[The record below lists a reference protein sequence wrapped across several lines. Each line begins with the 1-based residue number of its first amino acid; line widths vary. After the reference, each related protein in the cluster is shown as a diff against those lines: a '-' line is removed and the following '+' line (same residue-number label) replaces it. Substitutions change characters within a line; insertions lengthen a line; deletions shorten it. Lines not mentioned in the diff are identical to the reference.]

1 MTSTPYRPYIEPL
14 VKELTSRGTRSA
26 LSLLG
31 IGNPALR
38 QTLTRQ
44 LDAPPGE
51 GLLADPVFEPTFGW
65 TESGTSMGELSG
77 KLLHKELVEAMAKP
91 PSQLAEDY
99 TFPQDRA
106 PFSHQLE
113 AWQLLAG
120 DEPRSLVVTSGT
132 GSGKTECFLVPI
144 LDRLARQCERE
155 GALQGVRALFI
166 YPLNALIASQQN
178 RLDAWTDR
186 FAGKLRYSLY
196 TGNLPDEAKP
206 NTKAYQ
212 GQVVDR
218 KTLRGDPPPL
228 LVTNATMLE
237 YMLIRKED
245 QPILAKSQGKLEWIV
260 LDEAHTHIG
269 SQAAEMAL
277 LLRRVMLA
285 FGVSPQNVRFVATS
299 ATFGDN
305 PETTRQLKAF
315 LANMAGVSTDQ
326 VDVVHGKR
334 KVPDLPDVAAPAA
347 VPSLEQLK
355 AIDCEHEASAGRYRA
370 LAAHPTARAL
380 RERFI
385 DGGNVRVSTLSRLV
399 EEMSSRGL
407 DRQAV
412 LHWLDLLSGT
422 RDPEGGSPFLPLR
435 IHLFQ
440 NVLSGVY
447 ACVDP
452 ACTARQDSLDPAE
465 WAYGKLYT
473 AERTGCDCGAPVL
486 PVIACKACNTVH
498 LQGLVSGE
506 YKLVAPRRMQ
516 DDDFELDSAE
526 EPDETGANDASGQQ
540 GQQLSH
546 LKGAPALV
554 VARSYEGRAGQ
565 VWLDRT
571 SHALRDGEGCD
582 PSIRLFLH
590 QSEHQQSC
598 PACQSKAERSP
609 LLRRLGLGAA
619 FTMGVAVNTLLEFC
633 PDDKSPQSKPYRGR
647 KMITFTDSRQGTA
660 RLAVKLQQDSER
672 GYIRSLVYHHLLQAG
687 QTKAA
692 LTADEASMLAALTPM
707 AATGC
712 LQGDLLAIYQRLQEK
727 ASAGSVAELDW
738 NALGEKL
745 AGDHDVRTGLL
756 DYYHQQAPELFP
768 RDSGASRLAKLFM
781 YREFARRPKNQNSLE
796 SMGLVSVQYPA
807 LQQVTAIPQGWRLGV
822 DVWRDYLKVLLDFH
836 VRENSFIST
845 DEDLARL
852 FGARIRPKW
861 LLSPESKETG
871 DSRHQHWP
879 QFNPGSRQPARAVA
893 LLAKLHAWEDA
904 ALHRD
909 EIDSWLRQ
917 AWVELCRLG
926 LLVKSKDGYRLDFAR
941 TCLRLI
947 SQAGICPVTRRFLDT
962 PLNGL
967 TPYTPPKAPDA
978 VSRVEMVGIPVY
990 GHAFGEG
997 EDYQSRIA
1005 AARDWLARD
1014 AGVEALR
1021 QRGLWSDLH
1030 DRVIEGGAWFRCAEH
1045 SAQQPRSRL
1054 DEYEKQFKSGR
1065 INLMSCSTTMEMGV
1079 DIGGISVVAMNNV
1092 PPHPANY
1099 LQRAGRAGRRREGRA
1114 VALTVC
1120 KDTPHDQG
1128 VFSQPDW
1135 PFVYQIRVPDV
1146 SLQSPELVQRHL
1158 NAWLLAHWFSHHLP
1172 PGEMKTTNCA
1182 AFFLASDVPSLAK
1195 CFGMWCDH
1203 PESNLDTPLR
1213 SGLSALTAR
1222 TPLARQPAEALVRQ
1236 AGKAMQQMAESWL
1249 QRYQGMVQQRDV
1261 FKGDNEQVNVAFR
1274 ALNLQIKR
1282 IEDEY
1287 LLSELANG
1295 RFLPGY
1301 GFPTDVVSFDNRTRS
1316 TLPPPNQSRR
1326 EDNRGRYQDLPSRD
1340 RVTALREYA
1349 PGNSIV
1355 MDGLVYRSGGITL
1368 NWHVP
1373 ASLEDAREIQLFK
1386 HAWRC
1391 RQCGAS
1397 GNSLTGK
1404 PECCGQCGS
1413 ALKPEDVPLYLV
1425 PSGFAV
1431 DFFDPEPHNDLSE
1444 QPYIPVQRPWL
1455 SLNAP
1460 WLALANPAA
1469 GRFRSSNKA
1478 HLFSHSSGV
1487 AGNGYAVCLECGRAE
1502 SMLSFPDAKATVNEQ
1517 YLPAIFRSKSTHRR
1531 LRGNKGPDQSR
1542 VCPGSD
1548 SPWKIKTN
1556 VHLGHDSV
1564 GDALEIM
1571 LAHPEGGW
1579 LNDDVA
1585 AYSIAVAMRRA
1596 IARELGILEEELGC
1610 ATTPIRHDG
1619 QEVRAIQVY
1628 DQRSGGYSALAAPLL
1643 HTAGFWRQVR
1653 KALGCASACPNACQH
1668 CLLGFDTRFEADRLD
1683 RHRALSVLTESW
1695 ISQLALPEAVRPFG
1709 EDTVP
1714 ESLPLEQAWSL
1725 ALEGRIARAR
1735 VYLQGAAAAWD
1746 LPAAHRLQRLLL
1758 GLAVQS
1764 LPVELVATEGT
1775 LARLGE
1781 EDRYKL
1787 AEWVGAAGA
1796 AYGELSAA
1804 QMGVPGSR
1812 CLPVCALL
1820 DDNGWTV
1827 WASDAAALALPDAS
1841 WGELPDGALLVRG
1854 RSHELVPACP
1864 VPASDIRPA
1873 AGGDS
1878 DVSLSTE
1885 LDGAA
1890 QGFGG
1895 RFWSLLRTASPKL
1908 AARLDDEA
1916 DPLQKVSYSDRYL
1929 RNPLA
1934 MSLLVDLVYALTQTA
1949 CGSNRFD
1956 VEVVSQTFAN
1966 IRQNYGRWWDDWD
1979 NHSDRDSVLQQ
1990 VLLDCDLTA
1999 RVHSVDAEQIEH
2011 ARILELHF
2019 ESGLQLRLRLDQGVS
2034 FWRQQRSHYQP
2045 RFGFA
2050 QSVAEQSASLLRP
2063 ELKVAAPEGLHS
2075 HVFIKL

>member
-38 QTLTRQ
+38 QTLARQ

-77 KLLHKELVEAMAKP
+77 NLLHMSLVEAMAKP

-99 TFPQDRA
+99 TFPHDRA

-113 AWQLLAG
+113 AWQLLSG

-144 LDRLARQCERE
+144 LDRLARQSERE

-186 FAGKLRYSLY
+186 FAGKLRYCLY
-196 TGNLPDEAKP
+196 TGNLPDQAKP
-206 NTKAYQ
+206 NAKAYQ

-305 PETTRQLKAF
+305 PETTRQLKKF

-326 VDVVHGKR
+326 VYVVHGKR
-334 KVPDLPDVAAPAA
+334 KVPDLPEVTAPAA
-347 VPSLEQLK
+347 MPSLEELK
-355 AIDCEHEASAGRYRA
+355 AIDCEHEASADRYRA
-370 LAAHPTARAL
+370 LAAHPTACAL
-380 RERFI
+380 RGRFV
-385 DGGNVRVSTLSRLV
+385 DGGNVRVRTLSRLV
-399 EEMSSRGL
+399 EEMGSRGL

-422 RDPEGGSPFLPLR
+422 RNPEDGSPFLPLR

-452 ACTARQDSLDPAE
+452 ACSARQDSLDPAD

-473 AERTGCDCGAPVL
+473 AERTACDCGAPVL
-486 PVIACKACNTVH
+486 PVAACKACNTVH
-498 LQGLVSGE
+498 LQGVVSEE

-516 DDDFELDSAE
+516 DDDFELESVEATE
-526 EPDETGANDASGQQ
+526 ESGQDEPS
-540 GQQLSH
+540 GQRDQMLSR
-546 LKGAPALV
+546 LKDTPALV
-554 VARSYEGRAGQ
+554 VARAYEGRAGQ
-565 VWLDRT
+565 AWLDRT
-571 SHALRDGEGCD
+571 THALRGGEAAD
-582 PSIRLFLH
+582 SSIRLFMY

-598 PACQSKAERSP
+598 PACESKAERS
-609 LLRRLGLGAA
+609 LLMRRLALGAA

-672 GYIRSLVYHHLLQAG
+672 SYVRGLVYHHLLQAG
-687 QTKAA
+687 QSKGA
-692 LTADEASMLAALTPM
+692 LTAEEASMLSTLAPM
-707 AATGC
+707 AAAGG
-712 LQGDLLAIYQRLQEK
+712 LQGDLQAIYQRLQAKE
-727 ASAGSVAELDW
+727 AAGSVPELDW

-768 RDSGASRLAKLFM
+768 RDSGASRLARLFM
-781 YREFARRPKNQNSLE
+781 FREFARRPKNQNSLE

-807 LQQVTAIPQGWRLGV
+807 LQQVTAVPQGWRLGV

-836 VRENSFIST
+836 VRENSFISA

-879 QFNPGSRQPARAVA
+879 QFNPESRQPARAVA
-893 LLAKLHAWEDA
+893 LLAKLHAWEDVA
-904 ALHRD
+904 IHRD
-909 EIDSWLRQ
+909 EIDLWLRQ
-917 AWVELCRLG
+917 AWAELCKLG
-926 LLVKSKDGYRLDFAR
+926 LLVKSNDGYRLDFGR

-947 SQAGICPVTRRFLDT
+947 SHAGICPVTRRFLDT

-978 VSRVEMVGIPVY
+978 VSRVEMARIPLY

-997 EDYQSRIA
+997 EDDQTRIS
-1005 AARDWLARD
+1005 AARVWLAEE
-1014 AGVEALR
+1014 AEVCALR
-1021 QRGLWSDLH
+1021 ERGLWSDLH

-1054 DEYEKQFKSGR
+1054 EEYESLFRSGR

-1120 KDTPHDQG
+1120 KNTPHDQG

-1135 PFVYQIRVPDV
+1135 PFVSQIRVPDV

-1182 AFFLASDVPSLAK
+1182 AFFLANDVPSLAK
-1195 CFGMWCDH
+1195 RFGMWCDH
-1203 PESNLDTPLR
+1203 PESNLDASLR
-1213 SGLSALTAR
+1213 SGLSALTKR
-1222 TPLARQPAEALVRQ
+1222 TPLERQPAETLVRQ
-1236 AGKAMQQMAESWL
+1236 AGKAMQEMAKSWL

-1261 FKGDNEQVNVAFR
+1261 FKGDNEQANVAFR

-1316 TLPPPNQSRR
+1316 TMPPPSQNRR

-1355 MDGLVYRSGGITL
+1355 MDGLVFRSGGITL

-1373 ASLEDAREIQLFK
+1373 ASMEDAREIQLFK
-1386 HAWRC
+1386 YAWRC
-1391 RQCGAS
+1391 RHCGAS

-1404 PECCGQCGS
+1404 PDCCEQCGT

-1431 DFFDPEPHNDLSE
+1431 DFFDPEPHNDISE
-1444 QPYIPVQRPWL
+1444 QVYIPVQRPWL

-1487 AGNGYAVCLECGRAE
+1487 AGKGYAVCLECGRAE
-1502 SMLSFPDAKATVNEQ
+1502 SMLSIPDTKATVNEQ
-1517 YLPAIFRSKSTHRR
+1517 YLPAIFRSKSAHRR

-1564 GDALEIM
+1564 GDALEVM
-1571 LAHPEGGW
+1571 LAYPEGGW

-1596 IARELGILEEELGC
+1596 IARELGVLEEELGC

-1628 DQRSGGYSALAAPLL
+1628 DQRSGGYSAMAAPLL

-1653 KALGCASACPNACQH
+1653 DALGCASACPNACQH

-1683 RHRALSVLTESW
+1683 RHRALAVLTEAW

-1725 ALEGRIARAR
+1725 ALEGHIARAR
-1735 VYLQGAAAAWD
+1735 IYLQGSTAAWD

-1764 LPVELVATEGT
+1764 LPVELLAAEGT

-1781 EDRYKL
+1781 VDRFKL
-1787 AEWVGAAGA
+1787 AEWVGATGA
-1796 AYGELSAA
+1796 VYGELPAA
-1804 QMGVPGSR
+1804 QMGLQGSS
-1812 CLPVCALL
+1812 CLPVCALQGEH
-1820 DDNGWTV
+1820 GWTI
-1827 WASDAAALALPDAS
+1827 WASDDTALALPNAG

-1854 RSHELVPACP
+1854 RGDGAVQAFL
-1864 VPASDIRPA
+1864 VPASDIRP

-1885 LDGAA
+1885 LDGTTL
-1890 QGFGG
+1890 GFGE
-1895 RFWSLLRTASPKL
+1895 RFWSLLRTASPGL
-1908 AARLDDEA
+1908 AALLDNEA
-1916 DPLQKVSYSDRYL
+1916 NPLQKVSYSDRYL

-1934 MSLLVDLVYALTQTA
+1934 VSLLVDLIYALTQTA

-1956 VEVVSQTFAN
+1956 IEVVSQTFAN

-1979 NHSDRDSVLQQ
+1979 NHVDRDSVLQR
-1990 VLLDCDLTA
+1990 VLLDCGLTA
-1999 RVHSVDAEQIEH
+1999 RVCSADAGQIEH

-2019 ESGLQLRLRLDQGVS
+2019 ESGQQLRLRLDQGVS
-2034 FWRQQRSHYQP
+2034 FWRQQHSHHQP

-2050 QSVAEQSASLLRP
+2050 QPVTEQSASLLQP
-2063 ELKVAAPEGLHS
+2063 ALKVAAPEGLHS